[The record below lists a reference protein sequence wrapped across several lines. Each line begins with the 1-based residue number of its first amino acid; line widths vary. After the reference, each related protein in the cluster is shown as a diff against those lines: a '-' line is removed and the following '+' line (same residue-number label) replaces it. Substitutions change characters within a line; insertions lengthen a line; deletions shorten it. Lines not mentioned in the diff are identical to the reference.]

1 MAILVTG
8 GAGYIGSHTV
18 VELLL
23 AGQQVVVVDNFCN
36 SHPVVLDRIEQ
47 IAGQRPAFY
56 ELDVR
61 DGAALDRVFAK
72 HSIDAV
78 IHFAGLKAVG
88 ESCRI
93 PLTYYQNN
101 IAATLTLCEEMA
113 KAGISSVSTFP
124 SGKVTPSG
132 LE

>member
-8 GAGYIGSHTV
+8 GTGFIGSHTV
-18 VELLL
+18 VELLN
-23 AGQQVVVVDNFCN
+23 AGHEVVVVDNFCN
-36 SHPVVLDRIEQ
+36 SHPIVLARIEA
-47 IAGQRPAFY
+47 IAGRRPHFY

-61 DGAALDRVFAK
+61 DGQALATVFTQ
-72 HSIDAV
+72 HDIEAV

-101 IAATLTLCEEMA
+101 IAATLTLCEQMA
-113 KAGISSVSTFP
+113 AMLF
-124 SGKVTPSG
+124 
-132 LE
+132 